1 MNSNF
6 EQQNQILILG
16 QNAWPGLTVRCVMTV
31 HKILPYLS
39 RPYVVEQLK
48 LEIKKVY
55 MVPLLRVW
63 VKFKFFLGNFK
74 IGEIHSEKLA

>member
-1 MNSNF
+1 
-6 EQQNQILILG
+6 
-16 QNAWPGLTVRCVMTV
+16 MTV